1 MLKVRDS
8 ITQLI
13 DHIVKSEEVR
23 KHQERLAKQ
32 KLLDELE
39 KKKIERER
47 EKEELGTELV
57 IYRIRLF

>member
-1 MLKVRDS
+1 
-8 ITQLI
+8 
-13 DHIVKSEEVR
+13 VKSEEVR